1 MGVDYTANY
10 GFGVKIIRNEEEDF
24 LDWLDEK
31 LEDTEGI
38 AYFEVGDECYSGNE
52 NEIYV
57 CINVEDEIA
66 KQNRYEFLSGAA
78 DELMEIL
85 TEKGIEFEG
94 VPNIV
99 GGLNIW

>member
-24 LDWLDEK
+24 LDWLDQK

-38 AYFEVGDECYSGNE
+38 NYFEVGSDSYGGDE

-57 CINVEDEIA
+57 CIDVEDQID
-66 KQNRYEFLSGAA
+66 KQNGYEFLNSYA
-78 DELMEIL
+78 DELMNIL
-85 TEKGIEFEG
+85 KEKGIDFEG

>member
-24 LDWLDEK
+24 IEWLYEK
-31 LEDTEGI
+31 LGDTKGI
-38 AYFEVGDECYSGNE
+38 YFFETGREYYGGVE

-57 CINVEDEIA
+57 CINVENEID
-66 KQNRYEFLSGAA
+66 KQNGYEFLNGVAE
-78 DELMEIL
+78 ELMNIL
-85 TEKGIEFEG
+85 KEKAIEFEG

-99 GGLNIW
+99 GGLKIW

>member
-10 GFGVKIIRNEEEDF
+10 GFGVKIIKNDEEDF
-24 LDWLDEK
+24 LYWLDQK

-38 AYFEVGDECYSGNE
+38 NYFEVGSESYGGDEND
-52 NEIYV
+52 IYV
-57 CINVEDEIA
+57 VIDVEDQID
-66 KQNRYEFLSGAA
+66 KQNGYEFLNRIA
-78 DELMEIL
+78 DELINIL
-85 TEKGIEFEG
+85 KEKGIDFEG